1 MKKFTALLGMAAF
14 GLTALSANALDRPD
28 VYVVKFRDNNCK
40 SCVMMERNLDNAM
53 AMVGSSKA
61 KIVKID
67 TSDSLHWEVSANRAF
82 DANIVPQYNKWAGL
96 TGFVAVIDR
105 ESRRTLGCFK
115 ASDDS
120 YKMANFIK
128 STLHLPYDRAVANRP
143 GQFQCPPAHNVDPEQ

>member
-1 MKKFTALLGMAAF
+1 MKKLTALLSMAAV
-14 GLTALSANALDRPD
+14 GLTAFSAQALDRPD
-28 VYVVKFRDNNCK
+28 VLVVKFRANDCAT
-40 SCVMMERNLDNAM
+40 CVNMEANLDQAM
-53 AMVGSSKA
+53 AMVGSPKA

-105 ESRRTLGCFK
+105 QSRRTLGCFK

-128 STLHLPYDRAVANRP
+128 STVHIPYDRTVANRP
-143 GQFQCPPAHNVDPEQ
+143 EQFKCPAAHNVDPGQ